1 MKLLWFS
8 LYDFL
13 PAKSGKKV
21 SGGSFW
27 RSYPSEEH
35 PRAYVRARE
44 EAGHRQE
51 PFASALPPFSRRR
64 FGIEIVV
71 WRRIKH
77 WKLFWSESELGWRWL
92 NDEVIQAVIVKT
104 IRRMPKCTFK
114 MQFQDTFAWM
124 ICLNS
129 LFFLGERQ
137 PILMKYV
144 WEKITITFEIE
155 AETFLNR

>member
-1 MKLLWFS
+1 MKMKLLWFS

-13 PAKSGKKV
+13 PATSGKKV

-71 WRRIKH
+71 LYI
-77 WKLFWSESELGWRWL
+77 
-92 NDEVIQAVIVKT
+92 
-104 IRRMPKCTFK
+104 
-114 MQFQDTFAWM
+114 FA
-124 ICLNS
+124 
-129 LFFLGERQ
+129 
-137 PILMKYV
+137 
-144 WEKITITFEIE
+144 
-155 AETFLNR
+155 